1 MVRRILLGTLVLS
14 VSCGSLG
21 VPSDGDQVLLVS
33 VASSLSSVFSDLKEG
48 FEDLHDVDV
57 VLNTGSSTTLAA
69 QILEGAPVDVYASA
83 DSTNMDRLVAAEAV
97 VSSWVMAYNR
107 LVIAVPE
114 GNPRRVSGL
123 TDLSRPDLLVGLCS
137 PSVPCGDLARQVLA
151 SAGVAASVDT
161 NEPDVR
167 SLVTKIEAGELD
179 AGIVYVTEVAA
190 SRGVEGIVIVNE
202 HNVRVSYPIAV
213 LADAPLPD
221 VAAEFVSYVLS
232 KEGRAILERH
242 GFEVGP

>member
-1 MVRRILLGTLVLS
+1 MRRILLGTLVLS

-21 VPSDGDQVLLVS
+21 VPSDGDQVLMVS

-97 VSSWVMAYNR
+97 VSSRVMAYNR

-232 KEGRAILERH
+232 KEGRALLERH

>member
-1 MVRRILLGTLVLS
+1 MRRILLGTLVLS

-97 VSSWVMAYNR
+97 VSSRVMAYNR

-151 SAGVAASVDT
+151 SAGVAASVHT

-232 KEGRAILERH
+232 QEGRAILERH

>member
-97 VSSWVMAYNR
+97 VSSRVMAYNR

-232 KEGRAILERH
+232 QEGRAILERH

>member
-1 MVRRILLGTLVLS
+1 M
-14 VSCGSLG
+14 
-21 VPSDGDQVLLVS
+21 PSDGDQVLLVS

-232 KEGRAILERH
+232 QEGRAILERY